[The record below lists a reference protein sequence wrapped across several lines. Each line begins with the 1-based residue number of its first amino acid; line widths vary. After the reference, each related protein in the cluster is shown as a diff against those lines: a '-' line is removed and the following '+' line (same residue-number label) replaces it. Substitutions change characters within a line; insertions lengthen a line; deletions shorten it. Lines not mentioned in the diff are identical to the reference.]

1 MVINIENPESGITV
15 ALSMHA
21 FVSDLSQADSVLR
34 VKKALPV
41 PVLADYSPGELV
53 GTDEHYLSLAE
64 NVLVRIFATGPN
76 SASIFVQA
84 PRSSSSLNGRVI
96 AILRTVR
103 DFREATI
110 EEPKKKKKQAK
121 GRGTNL
127 VQHQV
132 EDMLALTDFQG
143 KVALCDEPKR
153 ELHGAFFNRVDVI
166 KDVLNQLAAAALTM
180 AKGPLGMDVSTFF
193 TSKLGMKGFRAH
205 LSDTQRLKFKKDYIG
220 TYKGESH
227 LGEWHV
233 TFFDGPNVL
242 SIHFVYST
250 KHQAILI
257 TRIGDHGRTNQD
269 PK

>member
-1 MVINIENPESGITV
+1 MVINIENPEIGISV

-34 VKKALPV
+34 VKTALPV

-64 NVLVRIFATGPN
+64 NVRVRIFATGPT

-110 EEPKKKKKQAK
+110 EEPKKKKQAK

-153 ELHGAFFNRVDVI
+153 ELNGAFFNRLDVI

-193 TSKLGMKGFRAH
+193 TSKLGMKRFRAH

-242 SIHFVYST
+242 SVHFVYSAN
-250 KHQAILI
+250 HQAILI
-257 TRIGDHGRTNQD
+257 TRIGNHGRTNQD

>member
-1 MVINIENPESGITV
+1 MVINIENPETGIPV

-41 PVLADYSPGELV
+41 PVLADYSPGELD

-64 NVLVRIFATGPN
+64 NVLVRIFATGPT
-76 SASIFVQA
+76 SASIFVEA

-96 AILRTVR
+96 AILRTVPH
-103 DFREATI
+103 FHQATI
-110 EEPKKKKKQAK
+110 LEPKKKKQAK